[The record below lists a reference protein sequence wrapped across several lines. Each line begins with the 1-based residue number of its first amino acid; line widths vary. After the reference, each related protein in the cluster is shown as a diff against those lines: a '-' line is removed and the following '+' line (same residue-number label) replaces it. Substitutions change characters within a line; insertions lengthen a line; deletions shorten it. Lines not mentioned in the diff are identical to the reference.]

1 MAFDVITPAKLGRGA
16 IGVSPTVT
24 TFTTVPALQR
34 DIVKTIDLCNTT
46 AASIDVTVY
55 LVESGGTAGA
65 SNTLVPNVTIPAY
78 GMFQW
83 SGAQVINAGDKI
95 QATASAS
102 GATINVSGGEA
113 I

>member
-24 TFTTVPALQR
+24 TFTTVPTLQR
-34 DIVKTIDLCNTT
+34 DIVKTIDIANTT
-46 AASIDVTVY
+46 AASINVTVY

-65 SNTLVPNVTIPAY
+65 SNTLIPNITVSAY
-78 GMFQW
+78 GMLQW
-83 SGAQVINAGDKI
+83 SGAQVLNSGDTI

-102 GATINVSGGEA
+102 GTTINISGGEA
-113 I
+113 V